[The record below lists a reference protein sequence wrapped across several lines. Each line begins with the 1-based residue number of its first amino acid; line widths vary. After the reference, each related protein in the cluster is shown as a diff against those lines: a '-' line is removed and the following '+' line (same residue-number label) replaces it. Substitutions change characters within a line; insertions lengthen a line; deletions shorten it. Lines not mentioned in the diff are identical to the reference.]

1 MVWKGWVSDVRRY
14 IITLWELRINTTVYR
29 VLFSSLL
36 VINLFKLPLIRR
48 VYSFIYLFICSCIC
62 LFFFIY
68 LIIYLFIFNP
78 FIVHSFT
85 YNFIYLFICLWSL
98 FSFHFQMFI
107 YIYISIKGFLAST
120 DERKNKASGGIAG
133 RKMAFTQT
141 LSKSY
146 RGFRSLYVPLHRQRP
161 WHKFKSN
168 LNQVTLTRHWCYL
181 EESAALVRV
190 LSASVSFSSKIYLWT
205 TK

>member
-14 IITLWELRINTTVYR
+14 IITLWELRIKTTVYR

-36 VINLFKLPLIRR
+36 VMNLFKLPLIRR

-98 FSFHFQMFI
+98 FSFHFQMLI
-107 YIYISIKGFLAST
+107 YIYISIKGLLAST
-120 DERKNKASGGIAG
+120 DERRIRRAGELREEKWLLLKLFPSPIAVFV
-133 RKMAFTQT
+133 RSTF
-141 LSKSY
+141 LSTDRDPST
-146 RGFRSLYVPLHRQRP
+146 
-161 WHKFKSN
+161 N
-168 LNQVTLTRHWCYL
+168 LSQIWIR
-181 EESAALVRV
+181 
-190 LSASVSFSSKIYLWT
+190 
-205 TK
+205 

>member
-14 IITLWELRINTTVYR
+14 IITLWELRIKTTVYR

-36 VINLFKLPLIRR
+36 VMNLFKLPLICR

-62 LFFFIY
+62 LVFFFIY

-107 YIYISIKGFLAST
+107 YIYISIKGLLAST
-120 DERKNKASGGIAG
+120 DERRIRRAGELRVGKWLLLKLFPSPIAVFV
-133 RKMAFTQT
+133 RSTF
-141 LSKSY
+141 LSTDRDPST
-146 RGFRSLYVPLHRQRP
+146 
-161 WHKFKSN
+161 N
-168 LNQVTLTRHWCYL
+168 LSQIWIR
-181 EESAALVRV
+181 
-190 LSASVSFSSKIYLWT
+190 
-205 TK
+205 

>member
-1 MVWKGWVSDVRRY
+1 M
-14 IITLWELRINTTVYR
+14 
-29 VLFSSLL
+29 
-36 VINLFKLPLIRR
+36 
-48 VYSFIYLFICSCIC
+48 YLSV
-62 LFFFIY
+62 FFFIY

-85 YNFIYLFICLWSL
+85 YNFIHLFICLWSL

-107 YIYISIKGFLAST
+107 YIYISIKGLLAST
-120 DERKNKASGGIAG
+120 DERRIRRAG
-133 RKMAFTQT
+133 ELRVGKMAFTQT

-146 RGFRSLYVPLHRQRP
+146 RSFRSLYVPLHRQRP

>member
-14 IITLWELRINTTVYR
+14 IITLWELRIKTTVYR

-48 VYSFIYLFICSCIC
+48 VYSFIC
-62 LFFFIY
+62 LYVHVFVCFFFIY

-85 YNFIYLFICLWSL
+85 YNFINLFICLWSL

-107 YIYISIKGFLAST
+107 YIYISIKGLLAST
-120 DERKNKASGGIAG
+120 DERRIRRAGELREEKWLLLKLFPSPIAVFV
-133 RKMAFTQT
+133 RSTF
-141 LSKSY
+141 LSTDRDPST
-146 RGFRSLYVPLHRQRP
+146 
-161 WHKFKSN
+161 N
-168 LNQVTLTRHWCYL
+168 LSQIWIR
-181 EESAALVRV
+181 
-190 LSASVSFSSKIYLWT
+190 
-205 TK
+205 

>member
-1 MVWKGWVSDVRRY
+1 MIFVFALGKYRR
-14 IITLWELRINTTVYR
+14 E
-29 VLFSSLL
+29 
-36 VINLFKLPLIRR
+36 
-48 VYSFIYLFICSCIC
+48 
-62 LFFFIY
+62 
-68 LIIYLFIFNP
+68 
-78 FIVHSFT
+78 
-85 YNFIYLFICLWSL
+85 
-98 FSFHFQMFI
+98 
-107 YIYISIKGFLAST
+107 
-120 DERKNKASGGIAG
+120 KNKASEGIAG